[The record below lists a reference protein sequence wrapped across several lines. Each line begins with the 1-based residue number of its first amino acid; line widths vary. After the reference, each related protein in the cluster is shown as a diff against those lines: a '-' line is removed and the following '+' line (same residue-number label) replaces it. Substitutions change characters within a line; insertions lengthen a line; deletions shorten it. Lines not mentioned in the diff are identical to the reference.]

1 MAPPRPVS
9 GAGEGVSWDGV
20 ERSDMVGCGKKR
32 AGGLRPQCVGGG
44 EQFEVLVNGGAL
56 TS

>member
-20 ERSDMVGCGKKR
+20 ERSDMVAVARKERVACGR
-32 AGGLRPQCVGGG
+32 NMLGGG
-44 EQFEVLVNGGAL
+44 EQIEVSANGGAL